1 MSISVRTDGLIADPP
16 EARYQPEHDFVYG
29 DGKYTSHIPAK
40 VRLDFGMDVTLWL
53 DLDDA
58 RVLVAQIAAVLVEHD
73 ALVYR
78 VDLVKAAA

>member
-1 MSISVRTDGLIADPP
+1 MSISFNSSGQTTDPP
-16 EARYQPEHDFVYG
+16 EAKFQPEHEFVYG

-40 VRLDFGMDVTLWL
+40 VRVDFGMDVMLRL
-53 DLDDA
+53 DIDDA
-58 RVLVAQIAAVLVEHD
+58 RVLVAEIVAALAEHD